1 MYKKPSLPKQFLI
14 YIGMTVVALIFMFP
28 LIWMIVSSFKD
39 DAMIFSDITSLKAFV
54 PAFKED
60 VFFNYKEVISKL
72 PLVKAMLNSLSYII
86 VIIALGLIV
95 NSMAGYAFA
104 RLKFP
109 KKNLLFAL
117 ILAVMIIP
125 AQTVMLPQFSIIY
138 KMGLSNSYLALIL
151 PAIASPMY
159 IFLFRQNFMG
169 IPESIEEAAKLDGAS
184 AIRTFFQLVVPL
196 AKPVYATVGIL
207 VFIASILTTVAVM
220 VFIACWNDFV
230 WPVMVISDSSKQ
242 TIQMALSSLFSIQ
255 PVNYGNVMAGLTL
268 VTIPVL
274 IIFLSLQKYYV
285 AGIAST
291 GAKN

>member
-1 MYKKPSLPKQFLI
+1 MYLML
-14 YIGMTVVALIFMFP
+14 TVIALIFMFP
-28 LIWMIVSSFKD
+28 LIWMVVSSFKD
-39 DAMIFSDITSLKAFV
+39 DAMIFSDITSLKAFL

-60 VFFNYKEVISKL
+60 VFFNYKEVMNRL
-72 PLVKAMLNSLSYII
+72 PLVQAMLNSFSYII
-86 VIIALGLIV
+86 VIIALGLVV

-104 RLKFP
+104 RLRFP
-109 KKNLLFAL
+109 KKNLIFSI
-117 ILAVMIIP
+117 ILGVMIIP

-184 AIRTFFQLVVPL
+184 AFRTFFQLIMPL
-196 AKPVYATVGIL
+196 AKPVYATVAIL
-207 VFIASILTTVAVM
+207 VFIAY
-220 VFIACWNDFV
+220 WNDFV

-242 TIQMALSSLFSIQ
+242 TIQMTLSSLFSIQ
-255 PVNYGNVMAGLTL
+255 PVNYGNVMAGLTI

>member
-1 MYKKPSLPKQFLI
+1 MYKKPSLPKQVLI
-14 YIGMTVVALIFMFP
+14 YIVMTVVALIFMFP

-117 ILAVMIIP
+117 I
-125 AQTVMLPQFSIIY
+125 
-138 KMGLSNSYLALIL
+138 
-151 PAIASPMY
+151 
-159 IFLFRQNFMG
+159 
-169 IPESIEEAAKLDGAS
+169 
-184 AIRTFFQLVVPL
+184 VPL

-207 VFIASILTTVAVM
+207 

>member
-1 MYKKPSLPKQFLI
+1 MYKKPSLPKQILI
-14 YIGMTVVALIFMFP
+14 YIGMTVAALIFMFP

-39 DAMIFSDITSLKAFV
+39 DAMIFSDITSLKAFL

-60 VFFNYKEVISKL
+60 VFFNYKEVLAKL
-72 PLVKAMLNSLSYII
+72 PLIKAMLNSLSYIV

-95 NSMAGYAFA
+95 NSMAGYVFA

-109 KKNLLFAL
+109 KKNLFFSL

-125 AQTVMLPQFSIIY
+125 GQTVMLPQFSIIY
-138 KMGLSNSYLALIL
+138 KLGLSNSYLALIL

-159 IFLFRQNFMG
+159 IFLFRQNLMG

-184 AIRTFFQLVVPL
+184 AVRTFFQLIVPL
-196 AKPVYATVGIL
+196 AKPVYATV
-207 VFIASILTTVAVM
+207 SIL

-230 WPVMVISDSSKQ
+230 WPVMVISDNSKQ

>member
-39 DAMIFSDITSLKAFV
+39 DAMIFSDITSLKAFA

-159 IFLFRQNFMG
+159 ILWEFLRVLKKLPSWTAPVRLEPFSSWSCLWQNRCM
-169 IPESIEEAAKLDGAS
+169 
-184 AIRTFFQLVVPL
+184 QL
-196 AKPVYATVGIL
+196 L
-207 VFIASILTTVAVM
+207 VFWYLLPAGMIL
-220 VFIACWNDFV
+220 
-230 WPVMVISDSSKQ
+230 
-242 TIQMALSSLFSIQ
+242 
-255 PVNYGNVMAGLTL
+255 YGRLW
-268 VTIPVL
+268 
-274 IIFLSLQKYYV
+274 
-285 AGIAST
+285 
-291 GAKN
+291 

>member
-1 MYKKPSLPKQFLI
+1 MYKKPSLSKQSLI
-14 YIGMTVVALIFMFP
+14 YIGMTVAALIFMFP

-39 DAMIFSDITSLKAFV
+39 DAMIFSDITSLKAFL

-60 VFFNYKEVISKL
+60 IFFNYKEVLAKL
-72 PLVKAMLNSLSYII
+72 PLIKAMLNSLSYIV

-109 KKNLLFAL
+109 KKNLFFSL

-125 AQTVMLPQFSIIY
+125 GQTVMLPQFSIIY
-138 KMGLSNSYLALIL
+138 KLGLSNSYLALIL

-184 AIRTFFQLVVPL
+184 AVRTFFQLIVPL
-196 AKPVYATVGIL
+196 AKPVYATV
-207 VFIASILTTVAVM
+207 SIL

-230 WPVMVISDSSKQ
+230 WPVMVISDNSKQ

>member
-1 MYKKPSLPKQFLI
+1 METKVSLPKK
-14 YIGMTVVALIFMFP
+14 IGMYLMLTVIALIFMFP
-28 LIWMIVSSFKD
+28 LIWMVVSSFKD
-39 DAMIFSDITSLKAFV
+39 DAMIFSDITSLKAFL

-60 VFFNYKEVISKL
+60 VFFNYKEVMNRL
-72 PLVKAMLNSLSYII
+72 PLVQAMLNSFSYII
-86 VIIALGLIV
+86 VIIALGLVV

-104 RLKFP
+104 RLRFP
-109 KKNLLFAL
+109 KKNLIFSI
-117 ILAVMIIP
+117 ILGVMIIP

-184 AIRTFFQLVVPL
+184 AFRTFFQLIMPL
-196 AKPVYATVGIL
+196 AKPVYATVAIL
-207 VFIASILTTVAVM
+207 VFIAY
-220 VFIACWNDFV
+220 WNDFV

-255 PVNYGNVMAGLTL
+255 PVNYGNVMAGLTI

-274 IIFLSLQKYYV
+274 TIFLSLQKYYV

>member
-1 MYKKPSLPKQFLI
+1 MYKKISLPKQILI
-14 YIGMTVVALIFMFP
+14 YISMTVVALIFMFP
-28 LIWMIVSSFKD
+28 LIWMVVSSFKD
-39 DAMIFSDITSLKAFV
+39 DAMIFSDITSLKAFW
-54 PAFKED
+54 PAFKDD
-60 VFFNYKEVISKL
+60 VFFNYKEVIAKL
-72 PLVKAMLNSLSYII
+72 PLIKAMLNSLSYIV

-109 KKNLLFAL
+109 KKNFFFSL

-138 KMGLSNSYLALIL
+138 KLGLSNSYLALIL

-184 AIRTFFQLVVPL
+184 ALRTFFQLIVPL
-196 AKPVYATVGIL
+196 AKPVYATVSIL
-207 VFIASILTTVAVM
+207 VFIAY
-220 VFIACWNDFV
+220 WNDFV
-230 WPVMVISDSSKQ
+230 WPVMVISDTSKQ
-242 TIQMALSSLFSIQ
+242 TIQMALSSLFSIK

>member
-14 YIGMTVVALIFMFP
+14 YIGMTVVALIFLFP

-117 ILAVMIIP
+117 IL
-125 AQTVMLPQFSIIY
+125 
-138 KMGLSNSYLALIL
+138 
-151 PAIASPMY
+151 
-159 IFLFRQNFMG
+159 
-169 IPESIEEAAKLDGAS
+169 
-184 AIRTFFQLVVPL
+184 PL

-207 VFIASILTTVAVM
+207 

>member
-1 MYKKPSLPKQFLI
+1 MYKKPSLPKQILI
-14 YIGMTVVALIFMFP
+14 YIGMTVAALIFMFP
-28 LIWMIVSSFKD
+28 LIWMSVSSFKD
-39 DAMIFSDITSLKAFV
+39 DAMIFSDITSLKAFL

-60 VFFNYKEVISKL
+60 VFFNYKEVLAKL
-72 PLVKAMLNSLSYII
+72 PLIKAMLNSLSYIV

-109 KKNLLFAL
+109 KKNLFFSL

-125 AQTVMLPQFSIIY
+125 GQTVMLPQFSIIY
-138 KMGLSNSYLALIL
+138 KLGLSNSYLALIL

-184 AIRTFFQLVVPL
+184 AVRTFFQLIVPL
-196 AKPVYATVGIL
+196 AKPVYATV
-207 VFIASILTTVAVM
+207 SIL

-230 WPVMVISDSSKQ
+230 WPVMVISDNSKQ

>member
-1 MYKKPSLPKQFLI
+1 MYKKPSLSKQILI
-14 YIGMTVVALIFMFP
+14 YIGMTVAALIFMFP

-39 DAMIFSDITSLKAFV
+39 DAMIFSDITSLKAFL

-60 VFFNYKEVISKL
+60 IFFNYKEVLAKL
-72 PLVKAMLNSLSYII
+72 PLIKAMLNSLSYIV

-109 KKNLLFAL
+109 KKNLFFSL

-125 AQTVMLPQFSIIY
+125 GQTVMLPQFSIIY
-138 KMGLSNSYLALIL
+138 KLGLSNSYLALIL

-184 AIRTFFQLVVPL
+184 AVRTFFQLIVPL
-196 AKPVYATVGIL
+196 AKPVYATV
-207 VFIASILTTVAVM
+207 SIL

>member
-1 MYKKPSLPKQFLI
+1 MERKMTTSRKLVNYIVLI
-14 YIGMTVVALIFMFP
+14 VIALVFMFP
-28 LIWMIVSSFKD
+28 LLWMIMSSFKD
-39 DAMIFSDITSLKAFV
+39 DATIFTDITSLKAFI
-54 PAFKED
+54 PSFQSD
-60 VFFNYKEVISKL
+60 IFFNYKEVINKL
-72 PLVKAMLNSLSYII
+72 PLLRAMLNSFGYIA
-86 VIIALGLIV
+86 VIILLGLTV

-109 KKNLLFAL
+109 KKNLIFSI

-138 KMGLSNSYLALIL
+138 KMGLANSYLALIL

-184 AIRTFFQLVVPL
+184 ALRTFFQLIVPL
-196 AKPVYATVGIL
+196 AKPVYATVTIL
-207 VFIASILTTVAVM
+207 VFIAY
-220 VFIACWNDFV
+220 WNDFV
-230 WPVMVISDSSKQ
+230 WPVMVISDTTKQ
-242 TIQMALSSLFSIQ
+242 TIQMALSSLFNIQ
-255 PVNYGNVMAGLTL
+255 PVNYGNVMAGLTI

-274 IIFLSLQKYYV
+274 ILFLSMQKYYV

>member
-39 DAMIFSDITSLKAFV
+39 DAMIFSDITSLKAFL

-60 VFFNYKEVISKL
+60 IFFNYKEVLAKL
-72 PLVKAMLNSLSYII
+72 PLIKAMLNSLSYIV

-109 KKNLLFAL
+109 KKNLFFSL

-125 AQTVMLPQFSIIY
+125 GQTVMLPQFSIIY
-138 KMGLSNSYLALIL
+138 KLGLSNSYLALIL

-184 AIRTFFQLVVPL
+184 AVRTFFQLIVPL
-196 AKPVYATVGIL
+196 AKPVYATV
-207 VFIASILTTVAVM
+207 SIL

-230 WPVMVISDSSKQ
+230 WPVMVISDNSKQ
-242 TIQMALSSLFSIQ
+242 TIQMALSSIFSIQ

>member
-39 DAMIFSDITSLKAFV
+39 DAMIFSDITSLKAFA

-196 AKPVYATVGIL
+196 AKPVYATVDIL
-207 VFIASILTTVAVM
+207 

>member
-1 MYKKPSLPKQFLI
+1 MYKKPSLSKQILI
-14 YIGMTVVALIFMFP
+14 YIGMTVAALMLMFP

-39 DAMIFSDITSLKAFV
+39 DAMIFSDITSLKAFL

-60 VFFNYKEVISKL
+60 IFFNYKEVLAKL
-72 PLVKAMLNSLSYII
+72 PLIKAMLNSLSYIV

-109 KKNLLFAL
+109 KKNLFFSL

-125 AQTVMLPQFSIIY
+125 GQTVMLPQFSIIY
-138 KMGLSNSYLALIL
+138 KLGLSNSYLALIL

-184 AIRTFFQLVVPL
+184 AVRTFFQLIVPL
-196 AKPVYATVGIL
+196 AKPVYATV
-207 VFIASILTTVAVM
+207 SIL

-230 WPVMVISDSSKQ
+230 WPVMVISDNSKQ

>member
-1 MYKKPSLPKQFLI
+1 MYKKPSLPKQVLI

-39 DAMIFSDITSLKAFV
+39 DAMIFSDITSLKAFA

-117 ILAVMIIP
+117 I
-125 AQTVMLPQFSIIY
+125 
-138 KMGLSNSYLALIL
+138 
-151 PAIASPMY
+151 
-159 IFLFRQNFMG
+159 
-169 IPESIEEAAKLDGAS
+169 
-184 AIRTFFQLVVPL
+184 VPL

-207 VFIASILTTVAVM
+207 

>member
-207 VFIASILTTVAVM
+207 VFIA
-220 VFIACWNDFV
+220 CWNDFV

-274 IIFLSLQKYYV
+274 IFFLSLQKYYV

>member
-1 MYKKPSLPKQFLI
+1 MYKKPSLSKQILI
-14 YIGMTVVALIFMFP
+14 YIGMTVAALIFMFP

-39 DAMIFSDITSLKAFV
+39 DAMIFSDITSLKAFL

-60 VFFNYKEVISKL
+60 IFFNYKEVLAKL
-72 PLVKAMLNSLSYII
+72 PLIKAMLNSLSYIV

-109 KKNLLFAL
+109 KKNLFFSL

-125 AQTVMLPQFSIIY
+125 GQTVMLPQFSIIY
-138 KMGLSNSYLALIL
+138 KLGLSNSYLALIL

-184 AIRTFFQLVVPL
+184 AVRTFFQLIVPL
-196 AKPVYATVGIL
+196 AKPVYAIV
-207 VFIASILTTVAVM
+207 SIL

-230 WPVMVISDSSKQ
+230 WPVMVISDNSKQ

>member
-1 MYKKPSLPKQFLI
+1 MKKKMSMPQKIFT
-14 YIGMTVVALIFMFP
+14 YVYMTLAALIFMFP

-39 DAMIFSDITSLKAFV
+39 DAKIFSDITSLKAFI
-54 PAFKED
+54 PSFQPD
-60 VFFNYKEVISKL
+60 VLFNYKEVINKL
-72 PLVKAMLNSLSYII
+72 PLVGAMLHSFGYIL
-86 VIIALGLIV
+86 VIIALGLVV
-95 NSMAGYAFA
+95 NSLAGYAFA

-109 KKNLLFAL
+109 GKNLIFSI

-138 KMGLSNSYLALIL
+138 KLGLSNSYLALII

-159 IFLFRQNFMG
+159 IFLFKQNFMG

-184 AIRTFFQLVVPL
+184 AVRTFFQLIMPL
-196 AKPVYATVGIL
+196 AKPVYATVAIL
-207 VFIASILTTVAVM
+207 VFIAY
-220 VFIACWNDFV
+220 WNDFV
-230 WPVMVISDSSKQ
+230 WPVMVISDTEKQ
-242 TIQMALSSLFSIQ
+242 TIQMALSSLFNIQ

>member
-1 MYKKPSLPKQFLI
+1 MYKKPSLSKQILI
-14 YIGMTVVALIFMFP
+14 YIGMTVAALIFMFP

-39 DAMIFSDITSLKAFV
+39 DAMIFSDITSLKAFL

-60 VFFNYKEVISKL
+60 IFFNYKEVLAKL
-72 PLVKAMLNSLSYII
+72 PLIKAMLNSLSYIV

-109 KKNLLFAL
+109 KKNLFFSL

-125 AQTVMLPQFSIIY
+125 GQTVMLPQFSIIY
-138 KMGLSNSYLALIL
+138 KLVLSNSYLALIL

-184 AIRTFFQLVVPL
+184 AVRTFFQLIVPL
-196 AKPVYATVGIL
+196 AKPVYATV
-207 VFIASILTTVAVM
+207 SIL

-230 WPVMVISDSSKQ
+230 WPVMVISDNSKQ